1 MSIHPTNIIS
11 DAAIGLIVRT
21 CWSLW
26 YEKEKILFRIVQAKS
41 SGFHSNAIQCNLTNM
56 LFDCK
61 LSLPLA
67 CLINERVCSVRRR
80 LIASTTLVPQ
90 FFLTKSRYSSLQSKI
105 TSSVQPL
112 AFMYVLVYFTCI
124 RKFQARDDKFI
135 SAKCTRKIYK
145 NFIYH

>member
-26 YEKEKILFRIVQAKS
+26 YEKEKNPFRIVQTRK
-41 SGFHSNAIQCNLTNM
+41 SGFIAIKKTLSNM
-56 LFDCK
+56 LFDGK
-61 LSLPLA
+61 LSLPPA